1 VLGIRPLGADNKN
14 NMQHDYLINTIIQM
28 VKNTPDDMELGKKI
42 RNIIAPLI
50 HEQGSGNTKQIL
62 KG

>member
-1 VLGIRPLGADNKN
+1 
-14 NMQHDYLINTIIQM
+14 MQHDYLINTIIQM
-28 VKNTPDDMELGKKI
+28 VKNTPNDMELGKKI